1 MPASVNAVVV
11 GGCLL
16 SFTQQVSSQDQED
29 IQDCLLYAELAANE
43 KYPGQVS
50 RKAWFDYFQ
59 GRLIKAGYRLKT
71 IVPADPIRVTS
82 VRQLLGASYSV
93 IGHLGVERLSQLLE
107 DTYQALR
114 LDEFAWDFFRG
125 NVANGGSGIL
135 KCAPCERLAS
145 GEVVVCLLGLRYS
158 ATVIESD
165 FFLWSEFDRELAIIP
180 GGGVFEFDRRAF
192 ENYRKR
198 VHEKIEAY
206 SNKVFVRK
214 LQS

>member
-16 SFTQQVSSQDQED
+16 SFAQSVDLQDQQD

-43 KYPGQVS
+43 KYPGQAS

-59 GRLIKAGYRLKT
+59 GRLLKTGYTLKT
-71 IVPADPIRVTS
+71 IVPAEPIRVNS
-82 VRQLLGASYSV
+82 VHQLLSASYRVMGSV
-93 IGHLGVERLSQLLE
+93 GVERLGQLFK
-107 DTYQALR
+107 DTYKALR
-114 LDEFAWDFFRG
+114 LDEFAWEFFRS
-125 NVANGGSGIL
+125 NVAKGGSGIL

-145 GEVVVCLLGLRYS
+145 GEVIVCLLGLRYS

-165 FFLWSEFDRELAIIP
+165 FFLWREFDRELAIIP
-180 GGGVFEFDRRAF
+180 DGGVFVFDRRAF

-206 SNKVFVRK
+206 SKKVFVRK

>member
-1 MPASVNAVVV
+1 MSVTLNAVVV

-16 SFTQQVSSQDQED
+16 SFAQSDSPQDQQD
-29 IQDCLLYAELAANE
+29 IQDCLMYAELAANE
-43 KYPGQVS
+43 KYPGKVS
-50 RKAWFDYFQ
+50 KKTWFDYFQ
-59 GRLIKAGYRLKT
+59 GRLLKAGFALKT
-71 IVPADPIRVTS
+71 IVPSDPIRVAS
-82 VRQLLGASYSV
+82 VRQLLSASYTV
-93 IGHLGVERLSQLLE
+93 MGNLGVERLGRLFE
-107 DTYQALR
+107 DTYKALR

-165 FFLWSEFDRELAIIP
+165 FFLLSEFDRELAIIP
-180 GGGVFEFDRRAF
+180 DGGVFVFDRRAF

-198 VHEKIEAY
+198 VHQKIEAY

>member
-43 KYPGQVS
+43 KYPDQVS
-50 RKAWFDYFQ
+50 RKVWFDYFQ
-59 GRLIKAGYRLKT
+59 GRLLKAGCRLKT
-71 IVPADPIRVTS
+71 IVPAEPIRVTS

-93 IGHLGVERLSQLLE
+93 IGRLGVERLSQLLE

-165 FFLWSEFDRELAIIP
+165 FFLWREFDRELVIIP
-180 GGGVFEFDRRAF
+180 DGGVFVFDRRAF

-206 SNKVFVRK
+206 SSKVFVRK

>member
-1 MPASVNAVVV
+1 MSATVNATVV

-16 SFTQQVSSQDQED
+16 SFTQGVSPQDQQD

-43 KYPGQVS
+43 KYPGKVS
-50 RKAWFDYFQ
+50 KKIWFDYFQ
-59 GRLIKAGYRLKT
+59 GRLLKAGYSLKT
-71 IVPADPIRVTS
+71 IVPTDPILVTS
-82 VRQLLGASYSV
+82 VRQLLSASYSV
-93 IGHLGVERLSQLLE
+93 MGRLGVERLGQLFE
-107 DTYQALR
+107 DTFKALR
-114 LDEFAWDFFRG
+114 LDEFAWEFFRS
-125 NVANGGSGIL
+125 NVAKGGSGIL

-145 GEVVVCLLGLRYS
+145 GEVIVCLLGLRYS
-158 ATVIESD
+158 ATVMESD
-165 FFLWSEFDRELAIIP
+165 FFLWSEFDRVLEIIP
-180 GGGVFEFDRRAF
+180 DGGVFVFDRRAF